1 MNYNNDHIKYRL
13 PFVFNILF
21 LLLMPAVYNIGNTF
35 LSVVWTLLG
44 GINAIYLLIKM
55 RKYKTIGH
63 AIMSK
68 KQLE

>member
-1 MNYNNDHIKYRL
+1 MNYNNDDIKYRL

-21 LLLMPAVYNIGNTF
+21 LLLMPAIYNIDNTF

-55 RKYKTIGH
+55 RKD
-63 AIMSK
+63 
-68 KQLE
+68 KQ